1 MQKKSE
7 YPTDTQIAAAD
18 CSVCVIDGAMVGALR
33 TDSMELEAMS
43 PPLVAWKLQGFFTQL
58 SPCRHL
64 QILDGATFFPDEV
77 IVIIGVGVKSG
88 MSAAK
93 GLLMKLSVLSERALI
108 AIYGTQTNMGHL
120 FTYFLIHPA
129 CGGMAF
135 SPS

>member
-7 YPTDTQIAAAD
+7 YPTDTQIDAAD
-18 CSVCVIDGAMVGALR
+18 CSVCVIVGAMVGAMR

-43 PPLVAWKLQGFFTQL
+43 PHLVAWKLQGFFTQL
-58 SPCRHL
+58 SQCRHL
-64 QILDGATFFPDEV
+64 QILDGATFFTDEV
-77 IVIIGVGVKSG
+77 IVIIGVGVKTG

-93 GLLMKLSVLSERALI
+93 GQLLNLSVLTERAQI

-120 FTYFLIHPA
+120 FTYFLIHPV

-135 SPS
+135 CPS